1 MSYDAVESTNVQ
13 SKTAQGSAQ
22 RTTGKAG
29 IKENNT
35 TLKTTIE
42 TLHAAL
48 SPLYDRQETKAII
61 RLLLEEVCGL
71 SYTDIL
77 MHRDD
82 WVLPPEQAALLRGY
96 AVRLAAG
103 EPVQQVMGYATFR
116 GRRFE
121 VDRSVLIPRPETE
134 QLVQLV
140 VDDFAKRPV
149 ENSVDISRNNPVDS
163 PLDNAVD
170 NPVEKAMDNFQSE
183 APAGGGAQEC
193 HPLDNPVDNP
203 VCKAIDKSVDIS
215 VDNPVQTPAF
225 RLLDIGTGSGCIAV
239 SLALEINN
247 VLITA
252 LDFSTS
258 ALEVARK
265 NAKALS
271 AKNICFVQADILKEE
286 NEDFS
291 TELSTYHAIVSNP
304 PYICRREAAQMSV
317 NVLDYEPPTALFVP
331 DSDPLLFYRAIA
343 KCALRRLESCGK
355 LYFEINEAY
364 GPDVCHLLE
373 GLGYQ
378 QVTLHRDFFGKDRFV
393 TGVKVDC
400 AKKVL
405 NKTDKQ

>member
-1 MSYDAVESTNVQ
+1 M
-13 SKTAQGSAQ
+13 
-22 RTTGKAG
+22 
-29 IKENNT
+29 
-35 TLKTTIE
+35 KTTIE

-71 SYTDIL
+71 SRTDIL
-77 MHRDD
+77 LHRDD
-82 WVLPPEQAALLRGY
+82 RVLPSEQAALLRGY
-96 AVRLAAG
+96 AERLAAG

-116 GRRFE
+116 GRRFG

-140 VDDFAKRPV
+140 VDDFA
-149 ENSVDISRNNPVDS
+149 NNPVDNS
-163 PLDNAVD
+163 VNISQYNSVNNPLDNA
-170 NPVEKAMDNFQSE
+170 
-183 APAGGGAQEC
+183 
-193 HPLDNPVDNP
+193 VDNP

-215 VDNPVQTPAF
+215 VDNPMHTPAF
-225 RLLDIGTGSGCIAV
+225 HILDIGTGSGCIAV
-239 SLALEINN
+239 SLALEINS

-304 PYICRREAAQMSV
+304 PYICRREAAQMSA
-317 NVLDYEPPTALFVP
+317 NVLDYEPQTALFVP

-343 KCALRRLESCGK
+343 KCALRRLEPCGK

-364 GPDVCHLLE
+364 GPDVCRLLE

-378 QVTLHRDFFGKDRFV
+378 QVTLHRDFFGKDRYV
-393 TGVKVDC
+393 TGSKG
-400 AKKVL
+400 
-405 NKTDKQ
+405 N